1 MGFKLE
7 GEVVIDARK
16 GTVAL
21 REVQREANKTSDTF
35 KRAGGSTER
44 LGKSLLSLGLNAGRA
59 GTSLGALSRLGAGGL
74 FGAAVLGSINKF
86 GETVK
91 QASTDYYTSQKALSD
106 AFATSFSSTSVE
118 QAQAGLEKTE
128 DTIESLR
135 GKITQ
140 LGAFAG
146 VLEGIEK
153 FTGLNLGVGDTR
165 KALKDAQDNLET
177 IEEIVAARIKERDI
191 LKGTESSI
199 KSLERISALNKID
212 VKLAAL
218 KGDAMT
224 ENGDLALEELRTLDT
239 TTKAL
244 QNQLAELEAITGA
257 KKNQEAIDR
266 TLDILADNKVKK
278 AQLELNLAK
287 ARKEQETKNSKIA
300 QEAGGGLLGA
310 SRAGQQ
316 TLETA
321 RKVRARSNKTEDFK
335 TQEKVF
341 EDMKIAENKQRKA
354 QGLPPL
360 NRQDMMNRVAAQQAA
375 AEAPSL
381 NDKLLA
387 GQGGAG
393 ASERAAGGTRFG
405 EGKGER
411 TGGDVQKQL
420 LDAVAELGKK
430 LPAAIAQ

>member
-1 MGFKLE
+1 MAFKLE

-21 REVQREANKTSDTF
+21 KDIQREANKTSDKF
-35 KRAGGSTER
+35 KRAGGNTQK
-44 LGKSLLSLGLNAGRA
+44 LGRSLLGLGQNAGRA
-59 GTSLGALSRLGAGGL
+59 GKSLSSLATLGAGGL
-74 FGAAVLGSINKF
+74 FGAAVLGSINKL
-86 GETVK
+86 GETLK

-106 AFATSFSSTSVE
+106 AFATSFNSTSVQ

-146 VLEGIEK
+146 ILEGIEK

-165 KALKDAQDNLET
+165 KALKDAQDNLK
-177 IEEIVAARIKERDI
+177 IQEEIVAARIKEGDI

-199 KSLERISALNKID
+199 KSLQRISALNKTD

-224 ENGDLALEELRTLDT
+224 ENVDLALEELRTLDT

-244 QNQLAELEAITGA
+244 KKQLAELQAITGA

-266 TLDILADNKVKK
+266 TLNILADNKVKK

-287 ARKEQETKNSKIA
+287 AQRTQKA
-300 QEAGGGLLGA
+300 QESKLLQDVSGGVLGA
-310 SRAGQQ
+310 SAGGRQA
-316 TLETA
+316 LATA
-321 RKVRARSNKTEDFK
+321 RKQRERQLKTENFK
-335 TQEKVF
+335 TAEKILPF
-341 EDMKIAENKQRKA
+341 QRDREK
-354 QGLPPL
+354 L
-360 NRQDMMNRVAAQQAA
+360 AAQQAA
-375 AEAPSL
+375 GEMPSL
-381 NDKLLA
+381 AEKIRGGISGTDPSQLA
-387 GQGGAG
+387 REAA
-393 ASERAAGGTRFG
+393 ASKFEKDRLPFQ
-405 EGKGER
+405 GKGDTP
-411 TGGDVQKQL
+411 TGKLNEEQSS
-420 LDAVAELGKK
+420 LGKET
-430 LPAAIAQ
+430 LAALKALVDIMKSGTVVE

>member
-1 MGFKLE
+1 MAFKLE

-21 REVQREANKTSDTF
+21 KDIQREANKTSDKF
-35 KRAGGSTER
+35 KRAGGNTQK
-44 LGKSLLSLGLNAGRA
+44 LGRSLLGLGQNAGRA
-59 GTSLGALSRLGAGGL
+59 GKSLSSLAALGAGGL

-86 GETVK
+86 GETLK

-106 AFATSFSSTSVE
+106 AFATSFNSTSVQ

-146 VLEGIEK
+146 ILEGIEK

-165 KALKDAQDNLET
+165 KALKDAQDNLK
-177 IEEIVAARIKERDI
+177 IQEEIVAARIKERDI

-199 KSLERISALNKID
+199 KSLQRISALNKID
-212 VKLAAL
+212 VNLAAL

-224 ENGDLALEELRTLDT
+224 ENVDLALEELRTLDT

-244 QNQLAELEAITGA
+244 KKQLAELQAITGA

-266 TLDILADNKVKK
+266 TLNILADNKVKK

-287 ARKEQETKNSKIA
+287 AQRTQKA
-300 QEAGGGLLGA
+300 QESKLLQDVSGGVLGA
-310 SRAGQQ
+310 SAGGRQA
-316 TLETA
+316 LATA
-321 RKVRARSNKTEDFK
+321 RKQRERQLKTENFK
-335 TQEKVF
+335 TAE
-341 EDMKIAENKQRKA
+341 KIASYPERQRKTSRPTSRR
-354 QGLPPL
+354 G
-360 NRQDMMNRVAAQQAA
+360 
-375 AEAPSL
+375 
-381 NDKLLA
+381 
-387 GQGGAG
+387 
-393 ASERAAGGTRFG
+393 
-405 EGKGER
+405 
-411 TGGDVQKQL
+411 
-420 LDAVAELGKK
+420 DAVIGRENPGRHFWHRPIPTCKGGRRK
-430 LPAAIAQ
+430 QV

>member
-1 MGFKLE
+1 MAFKLE

-21 REVQREANKTSDTF
+21 KDIQREANKTSDKF
-35 KRAGGSTER
+35 KRAGGNTQK
-44 LGKSLLSLGLNAGRA
+44 LGRSLLGLGQNAGRA
-59 GTSLGALSRLGAGGL
+59 GKSLSSLATLGAGGL
-74 FGAAVLGSINKF
+74 FGAAVLGSINKL
-86 GETVK
+86 GETLK

-106 AFATSFSSTSVE
+106 AFATSFNSTSVQ

-146 VLEGIEK
+146 ILEGIEK

-165 KALKDAQDNLET
+165 KALKDAQDNLK
-177 IEEIVAARIKERDI
+177 IQEEIVAARIKEGDI

-199 KSLERISALNKID
+199 KSLQRISALNKTD

-224 ENGDLALEELRTLDT
+224 ENVDLALEELRTLDT

-244 QNQLAELEAITGA
+244 KKQLAELQAITGA

-266 TLDILADNKVKK
+266 TLNILADNKVKK

-287 ARKEQETKNSKIA
+287 AQRTQKA
-300 QEAGGGLLGA
+300 QESKLLQDVSGGVLGA
-310 SRAGQQ
+310 SAGGRQA
-316 TLETA
+316 LATA
-321 RKVRARSNKTEDFK
+321 RKQRERQLKTENFN
-335 TQEKVF
+335 TAE
-341 EDMKIAENKQRKA
+341 KIAPTQRDREK
-354 QGLPPL
+354 L
-360 NRQDMMNRVAAQQAA
+360 AAQQAA
-375 AEAPSL
+375 GEMPSL
-381 NDKLLA
+381 AEKIRGGISGTDPSQLAREAAASKFEKDRLPFQGRGDTPTGKLNEE
-387 GQGGAG
+387 Q
-393 ASERAAGGTRFG
+393 SS
-405 EGKGER
+405 
-411 TGGDVQKQL
+411 
-420 LDAVAELGKK
+420 LGKET
-430 LPAAIAQ
+430 LAALKALVDIMKSGTVVQ

>member
-1 MGFKLE
+1 MAFKLE

-21 REVQREANKTSDTF
+21 KDIQREANKTSDKF
-35 KRAGGSTER
+35 KRAGGNTQK
-44 LGKSLLSLGLNAGRA
+44 LGRSLLGLGQNAGRA
-59 GTSLGALSRLGAGGL
+59 GKSLSSLATLGAGGL
-74 FGAAVLGSINKF
+74 FGAAVLGSINKL
-86 GETVK
+86 GETLK

-106 AFATSFSSTSVE
+106 AFATSFNSTSVQ

-146 VLEGIEK
+146 ILEGIEK

-165 KALKDAQDNLET
+165 KALKDAQDNLK
-177 IEEIVAARIKERDI
+177 IQEEIVAARIKERDI

-199 KSLERISALNKID
+199 KSLQRISALNKTD

-224 ENGDLALEELRTLDT
+224 ENVDLALEELRTLDT

-244 QNQLAELEAITGA
+244 KKQLAELQAITGA

-266 TLDILADNKVKK
+266 TLNILADNKVKK

-287 ARKEQETKNSKIA
+287 AQRTQKA
-300 QEAGGGLLGA
+300 QESKLLQDVSGGVLGA
-310 SRAGQQ
+310 SAGGRQA
-316 TLETA
+316 LATA
-321 RKVRARSNKTEDFK
+321 RKQRERQLKTENFK
-335 TQEKVF
+335 TAEKILPF
-341 EDMKIAENKQRKA
+341 QRDREK
-354 QGLPPL
+354 L
-360 NRQDMMNRVAAQQAA
+360 AAQQAA
-375 AEAPSL
+375 GEMPSL
-381 NDKLLA
+381 AEKIRGGISGTDPSQLA
-387 GQGGAG
+387 REAA
-393 ASERAAGGTRFG
+393 ASKFEKDRLPFQ
-405 EGKGER
+405 GKGDTP
-411 TGGDVQKQL
+411 TGKLNEEQSS
-420 LDAVAELGKK
+420 LGKET
-430 LPAAIAQ
+430 LAALKALVDIMKSGTVVE

>member
-1 MGFKLE
+1 MAFKLE

-21 REVQREANKTSDTF
+21 KDIQREANKTSDKF
-35 KRAGGSTER
+35 KRAGGNTQK
-44 LGKSLLSLGLNAGRA
+44 LGRSLLGLGQNAGRA
-59 GTSLGALSRLGAGGL
+59 GKSLSSLAALGGGGL

-86 GETVK
+86 GETLK

-106 AFATSFSSTSVE
+106 AFATSFNSTSVQ

-146 VLEGIEK
+146 ILEGIEK

-165 KALKDAQDNLET
+165 KALKDAQDNLK
-177 IEEIVAARIKERDI
+177 IQEEIVAARIKERDI

-199 KSLERISALNKID
+199 KSLQRISALNKID
-212 VKLAAL
+212 VNLAAL

-224 ENGDLALEELRTLDT
+224 ENVDLALEELRTLDT

-244 QNQLAELEAITGA
+244 KKQLAELQAITGA

-266 TLDILADNKVKK
+266 TLNILADNKVKK

-287 ARKEQETKNSKIA
+287 AQRTQKA
-300 QEAGGGLLGA
+300 QESKLLQDVSGGVLGA
-310 SRAGQQ
+310 SAGGRQA
-316 TLETA
+316 LATA
-321 RKVRARSNKTEDFK
+321 RKQRERQLKTENFN
-335 TQEKVF
+335 TAE
-341 EDMKIAENKQRKA
+341 KIAPTQRDREK
-354 QGLPPL
+354 L
-360 NRQDMMNRVAAQQAA
+360 AAQQAA
-375 AEAPSL
+375 GEMPSL
-381 NDKLLA
+381 AEKIRGGISGTDPSQLAREAAASKFEKDRLPFQGRGDTPTGKLNEE
-387 GQGGAG
+387 Q
-393 ASERAAGGTRFG
+393 SS
-405 EGKGER
+405 
-411 TGGDVQKQL
+411 
-420 LDAVAELGKK
+420 LGKET
-430 LPAAIAQ
+430 LAALKALVDIMKSGTVVQ

>member
-1 MGFKLE
+1 MAFKLE

-21 REVQREANKTSDTF
+21 KDIQREANKTSDTF
-35 KRAGGSTER
+35 KRAGGNTQK
-44 LGKSLLSLGLNAGRA
+44 LGRSLLGLGQNAGRA
-59 GTSLGALSRLGAGGL
+59 GKSLSSLAALGAGGL
-74 FGAAVLGSINKF
+74 FGAAVLGAINKF
-86 GETVK
+86 VETVK

-106 AFATSFSSTSVE
+106 AFETSFNSTSVQ

-146 VLEGIEK
+146 ILEGIEK

-165 KALKDAQDNLET
+165 KALKDAQDNLK
-177 IEEIVAARIKERDI
+177 IQEESVAARIKERDI

-224 ENGDLALEELRTLDT
+224 ENVDLALEELRTLDT

-244 QNQLAELEAITGA
+244 KNQLAELKAITGA

-360 NRQDMMNRVAAQQAA
+360 NRQGMMNRVAAQQAA

-387 GQGGAG
+387 GQGGAS
-393 ASERAAGGTRFG
+393 ALERAAGGTRFG

-411 TGGDVQKQL
+411 TGGDVQKSL
-420 LDAVAELGKK
+420 LDAIKALSIKI
-430 LPAAIAQ
+430 PAAIAQ

>member
-1 MGFKLE
+1 MAFKLE

-21 REVQREANKTSDTF
+21 KDIQREANKTSDKF
-35 KRAGGSTER
+35 KRAGGNTQK
-44 LGKSLLSLGLNAGRA
+44 LGRSLLGLGQNAGRA
-59 GTSLGALSRLGAGGL
+59 GKSLSSLAALGTGGL

-86 GETVK
+86 GETLK

-106 AFATSFSSTSVE
+106 AFATSFSSTSVQ

-146 VLEGIEK
+146 ILEGIEK

-165 KALKDAQDNLET
+165 KALKDAQDNLK
-177 IEEIVAARIKERDI
+177 IQEEIVAARIKERDI

-199 KSLERISALNKID
+199 KSLQRISALNKID

-224 ENGDLALEELRTLDT
+224 ENVDLALEELRTLDT

-244 QNQLAELEAITGA
+244 KKQLAELQAITGA
-257 KKNQEAIDR
+257 KKNQEEIDR
-266 TLDILADNKVKK
+266 TLNILADNKVKK

-310 SRAGQQ
+310 SRAGRQA
-316 TLETA
+316 LATA
-321 RKVRARSNKTEDFK
+321 RKQREQQLKTENFK
-335 TQEKVF
+335 TAE
-341 EDMKIAENKQRKA
+341 KIAPTQRDREK
-354 QGLPPL
+354 L
-360 NRQDMMNRVAAQQAA
+360 AAQQAA
-375 AEAPSL
+375 GEMPSL
-381 NDKLLA
+381 AEKIRGGISGTDPSQLAREAAASKFEKDRLPFQGRGDTPTGKL
-387 GQGGAG
+387 
-393 ASERAAGGTRFG
+393 G
-405 EGKGER
+405 EEQSSLGKE
-411 TGGDVQKQL
+411 TLTALKAL
-420 LDAVAELGKK
+420 LDIMKSGTVV
-430 LPAAIAQ
+430 Q

>member
-1 MGFKLE
+1 MAFKLE

-21 REVQREANKTSDTF
+21 KDIQREANKTSDKF
-35 KRAGGSTER
+35 KRAGGNTQK
-44 LGKSLLSLGLNAGRA
+44 LGRSLLGLGQNAGRA
-59 GTSLGALSRLGAGGL
+59 GKSLSSLATLGAGGL
-74 FGAAVLGSINKF
+74 FGAAVLGSINKL
-86 GETVK
+86 GETLK

-106 AFATSFSSTSVE
+106 AFATSFNSTSVQ

-146 VLEGIEK
+146 ILEGIEK

-165 KALKDAQDNLET
+165 KALKDAQDNLK
-177 IEEIVAARIKERDI
+177 IQEEIVAARIKEGDI

-199 KSLERISALNKID
+199 KSLQRISALNKTD

-224 ENGDLALEELRTLDT
+224 ENVDLALEELRTLDT

-244 QNQLAELEAITGA
+244 KKQLAELQAITGA

-266 TLDILADNKVKK
+266 TLNILADNKVKK

-287 ARKEQETKNSKIA
+287 AQRTQKA
-300 QEAGGGLLGA
+300 QESKLLQDVSGGVLGA
-310 SRAGQQ
+310 SAGGRQA
-316 TLETA
+316 LATA
-321 RKVRARSNKTEDFK
+321 RKQRERQLKTENFN
-335 TQEKVF
+335 TAE
-341 EDMKIAENKQRKA
+341 KIAPTQRDREK
-354 QGLPPL
+354 L
-360 NRQDMMNRVAAQQAA
+360 AAQQAA
-375 AEAPSL
+375 GEMPSL
-381 NDKLLA
+381 AEKIRGGISGTDPSQLA
-387 GQGGAG
+387 REAA
-393 ASERAAGGTRFG
+393 ASKFEKDRLPFQ
-405 EGKGER
+405 GKGDTP
-411 TGGDVQKQL
+411 TGKLNEEQSS
-420 LDAVAELGKK
+420 LGKET
-430 LPAAIAQ
+430 LAALKALVDIMKSGTVVQ